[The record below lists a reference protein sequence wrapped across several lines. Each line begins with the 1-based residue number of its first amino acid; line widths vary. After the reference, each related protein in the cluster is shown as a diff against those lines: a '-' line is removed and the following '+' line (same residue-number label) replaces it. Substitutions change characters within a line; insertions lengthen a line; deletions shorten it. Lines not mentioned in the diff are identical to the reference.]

1 MREEPLLNSPF
12 LANCRRPVM
21 RERRTADTVDGGGGV
36 DEVGQQAQT
45 VDVSDD
51 CQLVDL
57 LLMILSTKLAR
68 GKLTIKQNNRHKENL
83 ISK

>member
-1 MREEPLLNSPF
+1 ML
-12 LANCRRPVM
+12 

-36 DEVGQQAQT
+36 GEVGQQAQT
-45 VDVSDD
+45 VDVADD

-57 LLMILSTKLAR
+57 LLIILSTNTSR
-68 GKLTIKQNNRHKENL
+68 GKFIIKQNNRHKENV

>member
-1 MREEPLLNSPF
+1 M
-12 LANCRRPVM
+12 
-21 RERRTADTVDGGGGV
+21 

-45 VDVSDD
+45 VDVAAD

-57 LLMILSTKLAR
+57 LLMSTNTSR
-68 GKLTIKQNNRHKENL
+68 GKFTIKQNNRHKEHL